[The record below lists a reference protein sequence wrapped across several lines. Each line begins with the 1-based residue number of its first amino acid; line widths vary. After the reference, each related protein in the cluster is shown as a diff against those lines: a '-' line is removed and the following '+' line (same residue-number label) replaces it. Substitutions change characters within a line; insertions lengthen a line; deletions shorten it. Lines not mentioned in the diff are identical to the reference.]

1 MAQRLID
8 DTKIAALDA
17 LLLSLETILAELRAT
32 PVHTD
37 PVVVPEEP
45 AGIAP
50 TASFTA
56 SPVSGAS
63 PLTVQFTN
71 NSTGTAPLTYKWDM
85 SDGSG
90 NLPENTQKDPKWK
103 FWTSPKKYT
112 ITLTVT
118 NKYGTH
124 TLTRPDYISVG
135 TIPTTTPTTTGDTIP
150 TYGAPETVGGYAI
163 GG

>member
-17 LLLSLETILAELRAT
+17 LKLSLETILAELRAT

-37 PVVVPEEP
+37 PVVVPEP
-45 AGIAP
+45 AGVAP

-63 PLTVQFTN
+63 PLTVQFSN
-71 NSTGTAPLTYKWDM
+71 KSTGTAPLTYKWDM
-85 SDGSG
+85 SDGAG
-90 NLPENTQKDPKWK
+90 NLPQNTQQNPAWR
-103 FWTSPKKYT
+103 FWPAAPRKYT

-118 NKYGTH
+118 NKYGSH
-124 TLTRPDYISVG
+124 TLTRPDYITVG
-135 TIPTTTPTTTGDTIP
+135 TIPTTTPTPQGDTIP
-150 TYGAPETVGGYAI
+150 EYGAPATVGGYAI